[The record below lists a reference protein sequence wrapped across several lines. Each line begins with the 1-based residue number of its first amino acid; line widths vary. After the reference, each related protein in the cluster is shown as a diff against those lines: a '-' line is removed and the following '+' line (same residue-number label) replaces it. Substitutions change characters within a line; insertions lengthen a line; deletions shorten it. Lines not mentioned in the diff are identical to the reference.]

1 MKKQVKCDILFEA
14 NIRVILIRF
23 LYVWQLVLTRRH
35 VQELARNELSQR
47 LLTVFDIV
55 NTSIDHVP
63 PAMYEY
69 EVR

>member
-1 MKKQVKCDILFEA
+1 VKLHA
-14 NIRVILIRF
+14 LMTRF
-23 LYVWQLVLTRRH
+23 STALGDVRQSVLTRRH

-69 EVR
+69 EV